1 MVEEEQDHNDG
12 RGEQGRGDGLGRD
25 RPHARGSRGPERDGL
40 PRVLNGGEPG
50 GDARRRGSAEEVF
63 EEKHAVEKERP
74 VQRTREFLFGFLGEK
89 VSLLKM
95 SHR

>member
-1 MVEEEQDHNDG
+1 MRGAVEVQNETDSHAFSTAASLAG
-12 RGEQGRGDGLGRD
+12 IRGAGD
-25 RPHARGSRGPERDGL
+25 
-40 PRVLNGGEPG
+40 
-50 GDARRRGSAEEVF
+50 SAEEVF
-63 EEKHAVEKERP
+63 EEKPAVEKERP